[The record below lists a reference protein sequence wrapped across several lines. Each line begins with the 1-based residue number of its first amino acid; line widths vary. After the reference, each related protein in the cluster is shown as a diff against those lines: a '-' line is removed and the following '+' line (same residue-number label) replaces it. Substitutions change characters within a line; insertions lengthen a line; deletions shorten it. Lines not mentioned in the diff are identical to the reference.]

1 MEKNIHSNLHCRL
14 CDSPIDSIVIDLG
27 LSPIAND
34 LIAIEDAY
42 KGETFFPLTMYL
54 CKDCL
59 LAQVPTFKKE
69 EEIFTDHYPY
79 FSSFSSSWL
88 LHAKTYVE
96 MMIKRFNLN
105 KNHKIIEIAS
115 NDGYL
120 LQYFKEKN
128 YDILGIEPT
137 RNTAEV
143 AVKKGIPTRIEF
155 FGKDLALKMKKEGIT
170 ADIMIANNVAAH
182 VPDINDF
189 LSGFPILLKEEGILT
204 IEVQHLYELLKKN
217 QFDTIYHEHFYYWS
231 LHSIKKALET
241 HGLKVFDFESLTTHG
256 GSMRIFACKKDS
268 RTHKVSSNVNR
279 MLQIEKEFGI
289 TSDKGY
295 RNISKCA
302 QKIRVDLLNLLYKL
316 KKEGK
321 RIAAYGAPAKGNTLL
336 NFSSIRKDFI
346 DYTVDANPHKQNH
359 LLPGTRIPIFNPD
372 IIKKDK
378 PNYVLILPWNLK
390 DEITDDLS
398 FIREWGG
405 RFIIPVPSVEIVL

>member
-155 FGKDLALKMKKEGIT
+155 FGKDLALKMKK
-170 ADIMIANNVAAH
+170 
-182 VPDINDF
+182 
-189 LSGFPILLKEEGILT
+189 
-204 IEVQHLYELLKKN
+204 
-217 QFDTIYHEHFYYWS
+217 
-231 LHSIKKALET
+231 
-241 HGLKVFDFESLTTHG
+241 
-256 GSMRIFACKKDS
+256 
-268 RTHKVSSNVNR
+268 
-279 MLQIEKEFGI
+279 
-289 TSDKGY
+289 
-295 RNISKCA
+295 
-302 QKIRVDLLNLLYKL
+302 
-316 KKEGK
+316 
-321 RIAAYGAPAKGNTLL
+321 
-336 NFSSIRKDFI
+336 
-346 DYTVDANPHKQNH
+346 
-359 LLPGTRIPIFNPD
+359 
-372 IIKKDK
+372 
-378 PNYVLILPWNLK
+378 
-390 DEITDDLS
+390 
-398 FIREWGG
+398 
-405 RFIIPVPSVEIVL
+405 